1 MQINIK
7 YDDRHYEHIGH
18 EEQQKDEKV
27 DMNDLFSAK
36 AYKKFLHHI
45 QRPPPKMQKHG
56 LKPRM
61 DLTPC
66 VKMFTFLILPF
77 VCLFALNKTQG
88 CPISKV
94 KTIQK

>member
-36 AYKKFLHHI
+36 TLGEASQKIFA
-45 QRPPPKMQKHG
+45 PKNKGPLLRYQKHG

-61 DLTPC
+61 GLTPS
-66 VKMFTFLILPF
+66 VKMFPF
-77 VCLFALNKTQG
+77 FNPSFCLFICLK
-88 CPISKV
+88 
-94 KTIQK
+94 

>member
-36 AYKKFLHHI
+36 AYKKFLH
-45 QRPPPKMQKHG
+45 
-56 LKPRM
+56 
-61 DLTPC
+61 
-66 VKMFTFLILPF
+66 
-77 VCLFALNKTQG
+77 
-88 CPISKV
+88 PI
-94 KTIQK
+94 